1 MKTFLVI
8 FILSIFIKSIHNNL
22 FCPQTSNPPKNIAI
36 NTSYEILETMSNTV
50 YSVSIIKNKA
60 FFKQSPKV
68 SISSNYYDY
77 NYCPTNYMI
86 PIKEDYESL
95 IKSLGKDAY
104 KVLTDPKGLNMTENK
119 YFLTKNKTSSGN
131 FYCMYLEGNKV
142 KVSDFNLKTI
152 PSANLSIN
160 CELVPPKTVKFV
172 FSDPGD
178 INYNTETTIKIDTKY
193 ANGYLWR
200 INEKKYETNSIINPK
215 FTQSGRQRIELWA
228 NIISGGVVYL
238 CDYIYV
244 KKKEVSSS
252 QEFSSNSIK
261 KIETDFKMSYTSQLH
276 FEHSNCPVS
285 PRSDGGYYIAFT
297 DTLLYL
303 HVLSYDKND
312 NLIKDLNTTKKG
324 YIHDIASTDYGFS
337 IYVRDA
343 DKTDHS
349 YLSLYN
355 KNFELINTV
364 TIMNN
369 DMKDKDTDSNIN
381 KQIIKYGYDGEPV
394 FGMRFM
400 YEPDNGKLI
409 YSRGRIFLIFC
420 HYNYFIDKKEG
431 HTGDTVATFNDVLKD
446 LDFGNTWGA
455 SHSLIQSI
463 TFDDLY
469 FWTAALSDA
478 YPEGINVEYTSK
490 KDFSTS
496 YYDYDSVNK
505 KYARENGENEE
516 LAGYITPYHDGRADG
531 KLGGIVY
538 FEKLKLYA
546 MVYAKTPVGSSE
558 ENAGKNIMYVTLWNF
573 ENKKYS
579 NINIKIV
586 KNFGEDDNVMQLRAG
601 KYGDNKLFIIY
612 APTKTKGSHRYG
624 SVSKGTIPKVFVI
637 ELPSFKIII
646 NDQQYNNL
654 LMNTNEDLRTF
665 ADGVLIW
672 AAASS
677 SGNLTINKIGST
689 RLDKSYDDI
698 DYILSEKDLKDIKSE
713 NNKKNNS
720 LSGGAIFGIILGVI
734 FGVVILVIGIFILYK
749 FIKYKMSGREFN
761 LNNLKNEMLM
771 KY

>member
-1 MKTFLVI
+1 
-8 FILSIFIKSIHNNL
+8 
-22 FCPQTSNPPKNIAI
+22 
-36 NTSYEILETMSNTV
+36 
-50 YSVSIIKNKA
+50 
-60 FFKQSPKV
+60 
-68 SISSNYYDY
+68 
-77 NYCPTNYMI
+77 
-86 PIKEDYESL
+86 
-95 IKSLGKDAY
+95 
-104 KVLTDPKGLNMTENK
+104 MTENK

-261 KIETDFKMSYTSQLH
+261 KIETDCKMSYTSQLH

-478 YPEGINVEYTSK
+478 YPEGIK
-490 KDFSTS
+490 C
-496 YYDYDSVNK
+496 
-505 KYARENGENEE
+505 R
-516 LAGYITPYHDGRADG
+516 I
-531 KLGGIVY
+531 Y
-538 FEKLKLYA
+538 FQKRFF
-546 MVYAKTPVGSSE
+546 
-558 ENAGKNIMYVTLWNF
+558 N
-573 ENKKYS
+573 
-579 NINIKIV
+579 
-586 KNFGEDDNVMQLRAG
+586 
-601 KYGDNKLFIIY
+601 
-612 APTKTKGSHRYG
+612 
-624 SVSKGTIPKVFVI
+624 
-637 ELPSFKIII
+637 
-646 NDQQYNNL
+646 
-654 LMNTNEDLRTF
+654 
-665 ADGVLIW
+665 
-672 AAASS
+672 
-677 SGNLTINKIGST
+677 
-689 RLDKSYDDI
+689 
-698 DYILSEKDLKDIKSE
+698 
-713 NNKKNNS
+713 
-720 LSGGAIFGIILGVI
+720 
-734 FGVVILVIGIFILYK
+734 FIL
-749 FIKYKMSGREFN
+749 
-761 LNNLKNEMLM
+761 
-771 KY
+771 